1 VSAGLW
7 VTGLGLVT
15 PLGADVEST
24 WARLVRGD
32 RALASVTLFDG
43 ASQRAGVVAE
53 VPGAF
58 LANVARGPA
67 WSRASAMAVSAATEA
82 MRMARLDAARA
93 RVGLV
98 VGGTTGG
105 MFETEALLA
114 RLHADPD
121 SQESLAAMLSHPL
134 SATAER
140 LQECLGPFARVRSL
154 SSACSSGANALVL
167 GAAWLLSGE
176 IDAVVAGG
184 CDGLCR
190 LTLAGFNALGAVDP
204 LGCRPFHRARGGTTL
219 GEGAGFLVL
228 ERAPAA
234 RARGASAL
242 AELAGWATGSEAH
255 HITQPAPGGELIA
268 GLITRAMARAGVSPA
283 KLDYVHAHG
292 TGTPANDAAEVA
304 ALARVLGRE
313 IARVPVSSSKGQIG
327 HGLGAAG
334 GVEAA
339 ITALVAARGM
349 LVPTAGLDEPDPALD
364 VVHVPHV
371 GRNVGRVRAAIS
383 NAFGFGGMNAVL
395 VMTEP
400 STAGGHPPRSS
411 PARDATAASRS
422 TARAVVTGAALVGP
436 SGVLGAAAI
445 AALPDHAPHSVP
457 AVDLDA
463 RLDPAR
469 SRRFDAAARL
479 AAVAVESVLN
489 DAGAPREDA
498 GLVLGSAFASVDGS
512 AAFMDRVLARG
523 PRAAPP
529 AEFPNL
535 VPSAAVG
542 NVSIY
547 AKLKGP
553 AFTVADLAISA
564 EIAFATA
571 IDLLAAGEAPRIVVG
586 ASEPR
591 SDILRRV
598 RAVFFPHARDPRNG
612 VRETVREDLATVVL
626 VEAEGA
632 ARGRGAAVLARVV
645 QVVEW
650 RSDGPKAMRR
660 LGAPRDGRREVV
672 VARPTPDIEAL
683 LEGTP
688 WADCR
693 RIVCAARL
701 GESDGLGAASLAVA
715 AARLGASI
723 VAEALAIGVSGT
735 SGVAVHLTHAGGE
748 GP

>member
-1 VSAGLW
+1 VSEGLW

-24 WARLVRGD
+24 WSRLVRGE
-32 RALASVTLFDG
+32 RALAPVTIFDG

-53 VPGAF
+53 VPGAY
-58 LANVARGPA
+58 LADVARWPA
-67 WSRASAMAVSAATEA
+67 WSRASAMAFSAASEA
-82 MRMARLDAARA
+82 MQMARLEAAHA

-114 RLHADPD
+114 RLHVDPD
-121 SQESLAAMLSHPL
+121 GREPLAAMLSHPL
-134 SATAER
+134 SATADR
-140 LQECLGPFARVRSL
+140 LQERLGPFTRVRSL
-154 SSACSSGANALVL
+154 SSACSSGANALVV

-176 IDAVVAGG
+176 VDAVVAGG

-190 LTLAGFNALGAVDP
+190 LTLAGFNALGAIDP

-228 ERAPAA
+228 ERASAA
-234 RARGASAL
+234 SARGATAL

-255 HITQPAPGGELIA
+255 HITQPAPDGELIA
-268 GLITRAMARAGVSPA
+268 ALIAKAMARARVAPSD
-283 KLDYVHAHG
+283 LDYVHAHG

-304 ALARVLGRE
+304 ALARALGRE

-339 ITALVAARGM
+339 ITALVVARGV
-349 LVPTAGLDEPDPALD
+349 LVPTAGLDDPDPALD

-383 NAFGFGGMNAVL
+383 NAFGFGGMDAVL
-395 VMTEP
+395 VLTEP
-400 STAGGHPPRSS
+400 STAGGHLARSS
-411 PARDATAASRS
+411 RPDGPTGAPTTSVGV
-422 TARAVVTGAALVGP
+422 VVTGAALVGS
-436 SGVLGAAAI
+436 SGVLDAAAI
-445 AALPDHAPHSVP
+445 AALPDRAPRAVAP
-457 AVDLDA
+457 VDLDA
-463 RLDPAR
+463 WLDPAR

-489 DAGAPREDA
+489 DSRAPREGA
-498 GLVLGSAFASVDGS
+498 GLVLGSPFASVDRS

-529 AEFPNL
+529 ADFPNL

-547 AKLKGP
+547 ANLKGP
-553 AFTVADLAISA
+553 AFSVADLSISA
-564 EIAFATA
+564 ESAFAA
-571 IDLLAAGEAPRIVVG
+571 AVDLVVAGEAPRVVVG

-591 SDILRRV
+591 SGILRRV
-598 RAVFFPHARDPRNG
+598 RAVFFPEARDEQEGARG
-612 VRETVREDLATVVL
+612 SMREDLAAVVL

-632 ARGRGAAVLARVV
+632 ARARGATVLARIAR
-645 QVVEW
+645 VVEW
-650 RSDGPKAMRR
+650 RADGADAMRR
-660 LGAPRDGRREVV
+660 LGVPRAGRREVV
-672 VARPTPDIEAL
+672 VARPTLAIDAL
-683 LEGTP
+683 LDATP
-688 WADCR
+688 WGDCP
-693 RIVCAARL
+693 RIASAAWL

-715 AARLGASI
+715 AARIGAG
-723 VAEALAIGVSGT
+723 VVTEALAIGVSGT
-735 SGVAVHLTHAGGE
+735 SGVAVHLARAGGE
-748 GP
+748 GS